1 MCEIGFLKNIFC
13 YFLYPF
19 GKNDVTLLKFFNKK
33 RIMASLNKV
42 MLIGRLGKDPEILT
56 FENGNKKMSVSLAT
70 SERYRDRNGEWAE
83 QTDWHNLVAFGNL
96 ALDIA
101 EKRRNYVKGDMMY
114 VEGRLKTRQY
124 VDAQNVT
131 RYVTEILVDKMMS
144 IGANRIQGNPEHQN
158 TSYNSYQQTTGS
170 YQQPMVGAQQPS
182 VGYQQP
188 AFNAQQPQLPQMPDP
203 GYDGDDLPF

>member
-1 MCEIGFLKNIFC
+1 
-13 YFLYPF
+13 
-19 GKNDVTLLKFFNKK
+19 
-33 RIMASLNKV
+33 MASLNKV
-42 MLIGRLGKDPEILT
+42 MLTGRLGKDPEIVS

-70 SERYRDRNGEWAE
+70 SERYRDRNGEWME
-83 QTDWHNLVAFGNL
+83 QTDWHNLVAFGPL

-131 RYVTEILVDKMMS
+131 RYVTEVLVDKMMS
-144 IGANRIQGNPEHQN
+144 IGANRIQNQDQQN
-158 TSYNSYQQTTGS
+158 VSYNSYQQPTNS
-170 YQQPMVGAQQPS
+170 YQQPAVS
-182 VGYQQP
+182 YQQP
-188 AFNAQQPQLPQMPDP
+188 IQQSVQQPPLPQMPDP